1 MRKIRLIDVSKLREI
16 IKYQVEGRGGK
27 INPKD
32 DFIGFIE
39 DIKSCLTLPKE
50 ELDKEKVEKILESH
64 ITHVSLYHDKECGR
78 VTQEQII
85 FKARFKKTAQ
95 AIHDHFTLPKEEE
108 EPSCDFC
115 KEYKRNCVCS
125 LLKEEL
131 DKNKMM
137 KVIKENVPR
146 YIRLRK
152 DEMPVGFVYPIP
164 PLNDIRFED
173 LAKALCQAYSE
184 GRLKKE

>member
-1 MRKIRLIDVSKLREI
+1 M
-16 IKYQVEGRGGK
+16 
-27 INPKD
+27 
-32 DFIGFIE
+32 IE
-39 DIKSCLTLPKE
+39 DKKVQMAMERVRDIIETTGRTLKQE
-50 ELDKEKVEKILESH
+50 GGIGKEKVEALELVLS
-64 ITHVSLYHDKECGR
+64 IAEGTTCKKVSEIEGFPKKKEPVPCVICNNQGCLDCFSDIDR
-78 VTQEQII
+78 AYNQ
-85 FKARFKKTAQ
+85 AREV
-95 AIHDHFTLPKEEE
+95 IGNLSLTLP
-108 EPSCDFC
+108 
-115 KEYKRNCVCS
+115 
-125 LLKEEL
+125 KEEL